1 MEAAVTSY
9 HERTLRSKVLE
20 NYKLEYL
27 NVQATGLTAKPHP
40 VLAWV
45 MTTHEVVIV
54 RPHIKMLS
62 GDYLCYANLACDR
75 GVDPHCRVCQAHSH
89 HPAPAEDLVHLLT
102 RCRATADTRD
112 RIMPVL
118 INTVAQYFPSNGL
131 LSTPN
136 HGSLTQFI
144 LDCSSLNLPTNIRIH
159 PSHQGFTSIT
169 KECSNLVYALHQD
182 RTRQMKALGLL
193 QH

>member
-1 MEAAVTSY
+1 M
-9 HERTLRSKVLE
+9 
-20 NYKLEYL
+20 
-27 NVQATGLTAKPHP
+27 P
-40 VLAWV
+40 
-45 MTTHEVVIV
+45 
-54 RPHIKMLS
+54 KMLS
-62 GDYLCYANLACDR
+62 GDYLCYICYAKLPCDR
-75 GVDPHCRVCQAHSH
+75 CVDPHCCVCKAHSH
-89 HPAPAEDLVHLLT
+89 HPAPGEDLVHLLT

-131 LSTPN
+131 LSNPN

-144 LDCSSLNLPTNIRIH
+144 LDCSSLDLPTNIRIH

-169 KECSNLVYALHQD
+169 KECRNLVYSLHQD
-182 RTRQMKALGLL
+182 RSRQMKALGLL